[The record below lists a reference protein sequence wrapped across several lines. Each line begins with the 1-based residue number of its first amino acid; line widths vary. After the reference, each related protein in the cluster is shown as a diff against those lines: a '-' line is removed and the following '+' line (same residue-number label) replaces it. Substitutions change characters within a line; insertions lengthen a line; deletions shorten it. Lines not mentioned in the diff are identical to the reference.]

1 MNGTARARPW
11 KLVLLLVAALA
22 AVATMIATDSRPNNP
37 PRSAVRQ
44 SLGWPADWR
53 PYGRASPFNT
63 PVPAR
68 PKLLP
73 ASSAI
78 VQRLLGFRQIEPLW
92 IGTADTA
99 ADYGRPSYRATRGDP
114 VYVLRCAG
122 RYCPMPI
129 EGRRIRVPPG
139 ARPAGGTDG
148 HMAVVQPDGWE
159 YDLYEVRTPIPQA
172 GGVITTNGGG
182 RTRIDGRGTRVP
194 GGATAA
200 RFGLLG
206 GLVRAQ
212 ELAAGRIDHALVF
225 VSRCVSSRVVPPAAG
240 RARMCTSIG
249 EPEQNAPPTGAR
261 FQLALSRREIDA
273 LELPPWKR
281 AIVRALARYGM
292 YLSDTGG
299 GFLVQESGSTYT
311 SFGKRD
317 ALEIFAEH
325 HRDVPGIRTWISS
338 GDGLRDY
345 ALDLAEGIPWQR
357 LRVLDP
363 CVTQRTC

>member
-1 MNGTARARPW
+1 MIGTERARPW
-11 KLVLLLVAALA
+11 WLLLLLVAALA
-22 AVATMIATDSRPNNP
+22 AVATAIAADSGSNDA
-37 PRSAVRQ
+37 PRRATRQ
-44 SLGWPADWR
+44 SVGWPANWR
-53 PYGRASPFNT
+53 PYGRLSPFNT
-63 PVPAR
+63 PISAA
-68 PKLLP
+68 PKLMP
-73 ASSAI
+73 DSSAI

-92 IGTADTA
+92 IGTADTG

-129 EGRRIRVPPG
+129 EGHRIRMPPG

-148 HMAVVQPDGWE
+148 HMAIVQPDGWE
-159 YDLYEVRTPIPQA
+159 YDLYEVRTPIHQA
-172 GGVITTNGGG
+172 RGVIITNGGG
-182 RTRIDGRGTRVP
+182 RTRIDGRGAQVP

-225 VSRCVSSRVVPPAAG
+225 VTHCVGRRVVPPATG
-240 RARMCTSIG
+240 RARTCTSIG

-273 LELPPWKR
+273 LGLPPWKK
-281 AIVRALARYGM
+281 AIVRALAKYGM

-317 ALEIFAEH
+317 ALEVFADH
-325 HRDVPGIRTWISS
+325 HRGVAGIRTWISS
-338 GDGLRDY
+338 RDGKRDY